1 MCVGHDV
8 YDSKGWTP
16 LHHAAE
22 VGSWLLVNLLMENG
36 ADLGTKAHD
45 TVPDTPVH
53 IAAINGQTE

>member
-1 MCVGHDV
+1 M